1 MGSGIA
7 PRLTA
12 REKPGESLR
21 QDVREWISWGFGRVE
36 DVVYIGLGIL
46 LTASAVVLL
55 GAAALTFGRH
65 LLAGTLPDTAVAL
78 LDQILLILIIVEILY
93 TVQVSF
99 REHVLTAE
107 PFLIVGLIA
116 VTRRLLVLTAEVA
129 KLIELG
135 DVTFRHAMIELG
147 LLTFVIIALV
157 ASLVLLRKRR
167 PEAVADRA

>member
-1 MGSGIA
+1 MGSGSA

-78 LDQILLILIIVEILY
+78 LD
-93 TVQVSF
+93 
-99 REHVLTAE
+99 RMLTAE

>member
-1 MGSGIA
+1 M
-7 PRLTA
+7 
-12 REKPGESLR
+12 
-21 QDVREWISWGFGRVE
+21 
-36 DVVYIGLGIL
+36 YIGLGIL

-78 LDQILLILIIVEILY
+78 LDRILLILIIGEILY

-147 LLTFVIIALV
+147 LFISDPVSLDTDLTIMLV
-157 ASLVLLRKRR
+157 TK
-167 PEAVADRA
+167 EAGTWGRNEESRHH

>member
-1 MGSGIA
+1 M
-7 PRLTA
+7 
-12 REKPGESLR
+12 
-21 QDVREWISWGFGRVE
+21 
-36 DVVYIGLGIL
+36 YIGLGIL

-78 LDQILLILIIVEILY
+78 LD
-93 TVQVSF
+93 
-99 REHVLTAE
+99 RMLTAE